1 MVQNILPVKRPIQSD
16 TRQRLRAVRKVGRH
30 YRLWLSVGVAAISLL
45 VLLAPAQVQGTDA
58 CWSHN
63 ETRFQHMSRS
73 GHTGEAYG
81 GDADVPEQWNGA
93 YRIQGEPFGSRLLQ
107 VGEGLWEELK
117 VKSRSGIINCEQD
130 RAHELFISVCTEG
143 IQISALRGIHGSPY
157 DFAASPSKPMS
168 TVDPKHGVLC
178 KSGPDD
184 VSSRNCGNTVRDS
197 KSPFADKGR
206 VASYQKDALTRNL
219 ALEDAYGPYYLVTYN
234 PTGRNRQSVVDAG
247 FFVRY

>member
-1 MVQNILPVKRPIQSD
+1 
-16 TRQRLRAVRKVGRH
+16 VRKMGKH
-30 YRLWLSVGVAAISLL
+30 YRSWLSVGVSAISLL

-58 CWSHN
+58 CWSHD
-63 ETRFQHMSRS
+63 ETGLQHMSRS

-93 YRIQGEPFGSRLLQ
+93 YQIQEEPFGSRLLQ

-143 IQISALRGIHGSPY
+143 IQIYALKSMSESPY
-157 DFAASPSKPMS
+157 NFTTSPFKPIS

-197 KSPFADKGR
+197 KSLFADKGR
-206 VASYQKDALTRNL
+206 AASYQKDALARNP
-219 ALEDAYGPYYLVTYN
+219 APEDAYGPCYLVTYN
-234 PTGRNRQSVVDAG
+234 STGRNRQSVGDTG
-247 FFVRY
+247 LFVRY